1 MRTGLVFLKG
11 TDMRSLTLGA
21 LGLALV
27 ALCGCGRAYYNT
39 MEKLGYP
46 KREMLVDRVQKARDA
61 QEEAKQQ
68 FQSALEEFTAV
79 TGYQGGDLE
88 KMYNRLRDQL
98 QRSESK
104 AQAVGKRI
112 DDVESV
118 GEALFREWQS
128 ELDQYSSPE
137 LRQASENKLGQTRLR
152 YARLVA
158 SMRSA
163 ERKIEPVLTA
173 FRDQVLFLKHNLNAQ
188 ALAALQN
195 ELTTIQMD
203 VASLI
208 REMETSIAEANA
220 FIDAMNRDQN

>member
-1 MRTGLVFLKG
+1 
-11 TDMRSLTLGA
+11 MRSLTLGA

-27 ALCGCGRAYYNT
+27 ALCGCGGVYYNT

-61 QEEAKQQ
+61 QEDAKQQ

-118 GEALFREWQS
+118 GEALFKEWQS
-128 ELDQYSSPE
+128 ELDQYSSPD

-158 SMRSA
+158 AMRSA
-163 ERKIEPVLTA
+163 EMKIEPVLTA

-195 ELTTIQMD
+195 ELTTIQTD

-208 REMETSIAEANA
+208 REMEASIAEANA